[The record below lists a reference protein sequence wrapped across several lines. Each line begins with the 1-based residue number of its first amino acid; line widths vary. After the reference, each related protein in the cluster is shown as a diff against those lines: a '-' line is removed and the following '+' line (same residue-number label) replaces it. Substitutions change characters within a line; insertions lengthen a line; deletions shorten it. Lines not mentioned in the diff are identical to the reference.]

1 MSTPTTASVKSLAQ
15 WNVFFHPTEGAFRK
29 AAQQGNTIHT
39 LEIDLR
45 YVDESNNGKS
55 NRGNTIYLPNVCTLI
70 LRGGEY
76 CHDDEKRVD
85 CLVEVLDAVNPV
97 EFQWWVPPTVIAD
110 IRLHANGNPEEDTFS
125 LSTHMVHRSI
135 INAGKAWTNL
145 RIQEVQGISFVL
157 SPPHS

>member
-15 WNVFFHPTEGAFRK
+15 WNMFFHPTHGGFRK
-29 AAQQGNTIHT
+29 AAQHGNTIHT

-45 YVDESNNGKS
+45 YVDESNIGKS

-76 CHDDEKRVD
+76 CQDDEKRVD

-97 EFQWWVPPTVIAD
+97 EFQWCVCCNLL
-110 IRLHANGNPEEDTFS
+110 LH
-125 LSTHMVHRSI
+125 
-135 INAGKAWTNL
+135 
-145 RIQEVQGISFVL
+145 
-157 SPPHS
+157 